1 MKHSKTIYE
10 MTTITIYSPTRVA
23 VHNAPLNKDAKVFRK
38 LGGDYYVELTFS
50 VDKTLALPKGSYIR
64 VSDPTTS
71 SKEKYALKSDATPEP
86 ISGVNGYK
94 YVLKFYSRQHDMEA
108 CQIKWLAGDIK
119 ELSFRVTTSLR
130 GFAQLIADNMNAYL
144 GFPDDSGATG
154 PWSFDGALDDTD
166 MREQSFEGVSC
177 WDAINNIANAFGV
190 EWWVDHG
197 DQLTIHFGK
206 CENNDNATVIREGE
220 IVNRFPAPKRG
231 DDSNYGTRFYIF
243 GGTQNVPEDYRDNNT
258 TSGGTTFHIAEKRIQ
273 LCEIYSVGDNVS
285 KTYHPYFDAIK
296 NLPQAEIVEK
306 TIILDDIFPKNETTI
321 RDGYITTVYENI
333 IEGQD
338 PQPVYYIKV
347 DNKPTLLSTLGI
359 TFTTGALAGR
369 SFNAAIIT
377 DKDSYKIKVI
387 HTTENSGGS
396 SVIAIPNAN
405 LAPKAGD
412 KYILTGVEL
421 DEDRITAAERELWNK
436 GTELARQRAND
447 TNVYDCP
454 TNPVYCHDNSINFDL
469 GDKVFLSGAHFGEKG
484 RTSRIQGYE
493 KLLYAP
499 YVATYNIGD
508 NSVYSRTLKAYK
520 DANAPLLNAV
530 ATTERKNEI
539 LNAQISSS
547 QSDVVLATTIQRIT
561 DLEGDDNDT
570 ANDNS
575 VPGAKKYAE
584 AKVQEVEGSFKAI
597 TDKITDGNS
606 NLIGLLFYGGTN
618 FSAINTNKNRLVF
631 FTPSGDFNTRY
642 SDFKDEATI
651 QVEGGGY
658 TTANIVTK
666 DNFTD
671 CKGAVIYIAQDVVT
685 DNIYDELGFVLKTGD
700 WLVATENGWKKINCG
715 TVRSIKGNNNVLSP
729 DKYGQ
734 IDLGDVVTSI
744 KSNGKAITMG
754 AGGQI
759 DLGDVVTSIKS
770 NGKTIEP
777 NTDGQIDLG
786 TIGGASNAQIEEI
799 NSRIDGL
806 ETSISA
812 NTTSINKVSK
822 DAEKQATDA
831 YNNAIAEAKNIV
843 EDKASKIV
851 HEVNDYT
858 DDEVAK
864 AKAYTDDE
872 VAETLKT
879 AKGYADTKA
888 SQEDID
894 TAVSDTLT
902 TAKNYT
908 NTRETAIK
916 DAVTKGIP
924 GTENFVMYAGKTFHT
939 LPPTSGIYIYSTPQ
953 FDNVYK
959 PTKTPLV
966 SGNYDISVVNITKG
980 DASKYK
986 GAIIYISQNINA
998 GVITDY
1004 ELYKGDVIMAIG
1016 ESIDDDNIGWVKI
1029 NDTIVGAQYILD
1041 LMLSDGVYKQFFEEL
1056 TGVEYA
1062 NQVVDIRMPEE
1073 SITKSRTNPLYPNR
1087 IYYCYDSLNAKIFTV
1102 PALSDYGLIANYDNK
1117 WVFRG
1122 YANGFSF
1129 SNWKTDEEKH
1139 IYYLWD
1145 NLPHAEGGTFT
1156 GYFEITVRRIVK
1168 YFTTDNTSY
1177 FYLISS
1183 TTYGNQ
1189 YK

>member
-359 TFTTGALAGR
+359 TFTSGALAGR
-369 SFNAAIIT
+369 SFDAAIVEQNNICQI
-377 DKDSYKIKVI
+377 KII

-396 SVIAIPNAN
+396 SLIAIPNAN

-447 TNVYDCP
+447 TNVYDCT
-454 TNPVYCHDNSINFDL
+454 TNPVYCQDPDNDINFDL
-469 GDKVFLSGAHFGEKG
+469 GDKVVLKGAHFGETG
-484 RTSRIQGYE
+484 RTSRVQGYD

-530 ATTERKNEI
+530 ATTERKNES
-539 LNAQISSS
+539 LQAQISSS
-547 QSDVVLATTIQRIT
+547 QSDVVLATTIQRIS
-561 DLEGDDNDT
+561 DLEGNDT
-570 ANDNS
+570 DTSDKVS

-584 AKVQEVEGSFKAI
+584 EQAQRVEKSFKAI
-597 TDKITDGNS
+597 TDKIIDGND

-618 FSAINTNKNRLVF
+618 FSAINSKKNRLVF
-631 FTPSGDFNTRY
+631 FTPSGDFGTRY
-642 SDFKDEATI
+642 SDFKDITTI

-671 CKGAVIYIAQDVVT
+671 CKGAVIYIAHDVVT
-685 DNIYDELGFVLKTGD
+685 TDISDKLGFVLKTGD

-729 DKYGQ
+729 DT
-734 IDLGDVVTSI
+734 D
-744 KSNGKAITMG
+744 
-754 AGGQI
+754 GQI

-770 NGKTIEP
+770 NGKTLNP
-777 NTDGQIDLG
+777 NANGLIDLG
-786 TIGGASNAQIEEI
+786 TIGGASDAQIEDI
-799 NSRIDGL
+799 NNRIDGL
-806 ETSISA
+806 EASISA
-812 NTTSINKVSK
+812 NAASIE
-822 DAEKQATDA
+822 DARGYAEEQATDA
-831 YNNAIAEAKNIV
+831 YNNAKAYVDSEVKNIFNS
-843 EDKASKIV
+843 EASKIV
-851 HEVNDYT
+851 YEVKEYTNEQVAGAKTYT

-864 AKAYTDDE
+864 AL
-872 VAETLKT
+872 VT

-924 GTENFVMYAGKTFHT
+924 GTENFAMYAGKTFHT